1 MRVVVTKGNDSS
13 HLHNFHRITN
23 LITVLVIVCGNPFN
37 KFLKEKAMKQQ
48 ARLVRMLGLLIA
60 AMLFVGACVAP
71 APAEAPAADE
81 SGETTAASEAESA
94 AAGGYVIGVSNTL
107 VGNGWREQMICA
119 IKAEASAS
127 GLVDNVVV
135 VNRNG
140 GPTEQIADLEGL
152 ISQGVDAIIL
162 NPTDREGLNAV
173 IEAAIEQGIVV
184 VAVDQAVTAEG
195 AYVVTNDQT
204 AYAEVGATW
213 LFEKLGGSGNV
224 VEMRGIDGVPADTDR
239 HNGFL
244 AALEAYPDITVIAEP
259 FTGWDPS
266 TGAQQAL
273 DLITTQEVDGIW
285 TSGVDYTVVEQF
297 SAANVPYVP
306 IVGADNNGFIQQ
318 LIQLADQG
326 LVGAAVTNPPAIGA
340 VGVSIA
346 LDALTG
352 KEPAHETILTPAV
365 ISTDDP
371 AALEALYAPDQQPG
385 WSTYVNIDPYT
396 HYDGSADVSACK
408 GPGE

>member
-1 MRVVVTKGNDSS
+1 LLSLLVT
-13 HLHNFHRITN
+13 
-23 LITVLVIVCGNPFN
+23 
-37 KFLKEKAMKQQ
+37 
-48 ARLVRMLGLLIA
+48 
-60 AMLFVGACVAP
+60 ACVAP
-71 APAEAPAADE
+71 APGVATQPTTSSEEAAPPAEEGD
-81 SGETTAASEAESA
+81 
-94 AAGGYVIGVSNTL
+94 YVIGVSNTL

-119 IKAEASAS
+119 IKAEATAS
-127 GLVDNVVV
+127 GLVDRVIV

-162 NPTDREGLNAV
+162 NPTDRDGLNAV
-173 IEAAIEQGIVV
+173 IESAIAQGIVV
-184 VAVDQAVTAEG
+184 VAVDQAVSAEG

-204 AYAEVGATW
+204 AYAQLGAEW
-213 LFEKLGGSGNV
+213 LFEQLGGSGRV

-244 AALEAYPDITVIAEP
+244 AALENYPEIEVVAET

-273 DLITTQEVDGIW
+273 DLITTQEIDGIW
-285 TSGVDYTVVEQF
+285 TSGIDYTVVEQF
-297 SAANVPYVP
+297 QAANVPYVP
-306 IVGADNNGFIQQ
+306 IVGADNNGFVQQ
-318 LIQLADQG
+318 LLELQDEG

-340 VGVSIA
+340 VGMSIA

-352 KEPAHETILTPAV
+352 KNPPRETILTPQV
-365 ISTDDP
+365 FGSDDVEG
-371 AALEALYAPDQQPG
+371 LESLYAPDEQPG
-385 WSTYVNIDPYT
+385 WSTYVNIEPYT
-396 HYDGSADVSACK
+396 HYSGSADVSACT

>member
-1 MRVVVTKGNDSS
+1 MHSRTLKSS
-13 HLHNFHRITN
+13 QEE
-23 LITVLVIVCGNPFN
+23 CS
-37 KFLKEKAMKQQ
+37 MKC
-48 ARLVRMLGLLIA
+48 ARKLFPILGLALALVA
-60 AMLFVGACVAP
+60 AACVAP
-71 APAEAPAADE
+71 AAPGSSPAAAPAAAEADAME
-81 SGETTAASEAESA
+81 SGF
-94 AAGGYVIGVSNTL
+94 VIGVSNTL

-119 IKAEASAS
+119 IKAEATAS
-127 GLVDNVVV
+127 GLVDQVVV

-173 IEAAIEQGIVV
+173 IESAIAQGIVV

-195 AYVVTNDQT
+195 AYVVTNDQV
-204 AYAEVGATW
+204 AYAQLGAEW
-213 LFEKLGGSGNV
+213 LFEQLGGAGKV

-244 AALEAYPDITVIAEP
+244 AALESYPDIEVVAET

-273 DLITTQEVDGIW
+273 DLIATQEIDGIW
-285 TSGVDYTVVEQF
+285 TSGIDYSVVEQF
-297 SAANVPYVP
+297 QVANVDYVP
-306 IVGADNNGFIQQ
+306 IVGADNNGFVQQ
-318 LIQLADQG
+318 LLELADSG

-352 KEPAHETILTPAV
+352 QNPDRVTTLTPNVFA
-365 ISTDDP
+365 TDDV
-371 AALEALYAPDQQPG
+371 AGLQAIFAPDEQVG
-385 WSTYVNIDPYT
+385 WSTYVDIPPYT
-396 HYDGSADVSACK
+396 HYNGSADVSACK
-408 GPGE
+408 APGE